1 LIVVNINKE
10 KQLTFGVQI
19 EGVAKEQIKSKLTLV
34 FTDIEYSF
42 PGTITDDTIV
52 VNIPPLNKILSS
64 ENLEKQEVDAKL
76 EIVAD
81 NRYFVPWS
89 DQLKLSGLVV
99 VKAQVKET
107 ASSEQITMK
116 LKKDLQGDVVQEK
129 TNRKPQQS
137 IKEFVE
143 KLSEE
148 DILKFIQKS
157 TTKNP
162 QIQQIILEQAR
173 TMSQNRKPIDIL
185 IKVIEILNI
194 SKRRK

>member
-1 LIVVNINKE
+1 LIVVDINEE

-19 EGVAKEQIKSKLTLV
+19 GGVTKEQIKSKLTLV

-52 VNIPPLNKILSS
+52 VNIPPLNKILTS

-89 DQLKLSGLVV
+89 DQLKLTGLVV

-107 ASSEQITMK
+107 ASSGQIAMK
-116 LKKDLQGDVVQEK
+116 LKKDLQSDVVQEK
-129 TNRKPQQS
+129 TNKKSHQS

-143 KLSEE
+143 KISEE
-148 DILKFIQKS
+148 DILKFIQRS

-173 TMSQNRKPIDIL
+173 TMSQNGKAIDIL

-194 SKRRK
+194 QKRRK